1 MQPFV
6 AVFLLLAMAMGIH
19 DQQDKDDKAPTY

>member
-6 AVFLLLAMAMGIH
+6 AVFLLLAMAMRIH
-19 DQQDKDDKAPTY
+19 HQQDEDDKAPTN